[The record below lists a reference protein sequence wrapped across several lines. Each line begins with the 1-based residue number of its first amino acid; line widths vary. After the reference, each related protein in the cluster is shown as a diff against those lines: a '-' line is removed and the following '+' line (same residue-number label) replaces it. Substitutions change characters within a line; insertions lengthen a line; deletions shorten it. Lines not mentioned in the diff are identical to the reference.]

1 MADSSAG
8 QDNREGL
15 PSRFDLVADGYDS
28 PSLRAF
34 VNVANRMVELTGL
47 GSGQTVVDAC
57 TGTGHAAIA
66 AARAVGPT
74 GRVIAVDASGQMC
87 AKTREKALAM
97 GLANIDVRE
106 GDAAVLP
113 FADGSMDAVISS
125 SAVYTLPDI
134 PAVLGQWR
142 RVLKPEGRLAFSTL
156 GTAAD
161 SLYLDLL
168 RKYGMALP
176 PGLPFERVNT
186 AEKCAG
192 LVGEAGFVEI
202 VTRTEQF
209 GYYLGSAEECWDII
223 WNTGARIPLTY
234 LPPQVVEQFK
244 SEYLAAMAARATDR
258 GIWIDWPAVFTVG
271 VNASS

>member
-1 MADSSAG
+1 MAESSTG
-8 QDNREGL
+8 PDREGFQ
-15 PSRFDLVADGYDS
+15 SRFDQVADVYDS

-34 VNVANRMVELTGL
+34 VSVANRVVELAGL

-57 TGTGHAAIA
+57 TGTGHAAVA
-66 AARAVGPT
+66 AARVVGPA

-134 PAVLGQWR
+134 PSVMREWR
-142 RVLKPEGRLAFSTL
+142 RVLKPAGRLAFSTL

-186 AEKCAG
+186 SEKCAS
-192 LVGEAGFVEI
+192 LVQEAGFVEI
-202 VTRTEQF
+202 ETRTEAF
-209 GYYLGSAEECWDII
+209 GYYLGSVEECWDII

-244 SEYLAAMAARATDR
+244 SEYLAAMGARATDR

-271 VNASS
+271 VKASS